1 MALIGKADMLRCH
14 LAHMIAFSAHSR
26 IRPTERMQ
34 IDQIR
39 ALLARIADDLSPYGG
54 ARQADSLTGAAQG
67 ITNIVA
73 SGRIQ
78 GVSVD
83 AKDRIN
89 LVLEVRSGETAEAV
103 GALARECERAIKEVD
118 ATADVRHVLTA
129 HHAGNSAVSNVSAG
143 KTVRL
148 QKGRPVQTPP
158 ATAGQTSPPPA
169 RRQAPAGQ
177 GPARQAI
184 EHIGQIIAVA
194 SGKGGVGKS
203 SVAVHLALA
212 LARLGVRV
220 GLLDADIYGPSLPTM
235 FGLVKASPEI
245 GADKKLQ
252 PIEKFGIPTMS
263 IGFLVDP
270 DAPMIWRGPIV
281 SSAITQM
288 LNDVAWARAE
298 APLDVLIIDMPPGT
312 GDAQLTIAQR
322 ASLAGAIIVST
333 PQEVALIDARRAIAM
348 FEKTHIPILGLVENM
363 AYYREE
369 SGRRSFP
376 FGEGGARRTA
386 EQCGVPFLGEIPL
399 DSAIGQAC
407 DAGIPLLVSDPDGEI
422 ASIFLA
428 IGERLL
434 TDRLAQPSGRQPP
447 EILFSDL

>member
-1 MALIGKADMLRCH
+1 
-14 LAHMIAFSAHSR
+14 
-26 IRPTERMQ
+26 MQ

-39 ALLARIADDLSPYGG
+39 ALLANIGDDLSPFDRPDGSVSFTAG
-54 ARQADSLTGAAQG
+54 VQG
-67 ITNIVA
+67 VTDIVA

-78 GVSVD
+78 GVNVD
-83 AKDRIN
+83 ANGRIN
-89 LVLEVRSGETAEAV
+89 LVLEVRSGEAPEMV
-103 GALARECERAIKEVD
+103 SALARECERAIKEVD

-129 HHAGNSAVSNVSAG
+129 HHVAKSAVSNSSAG

-148 QKGRPVQTPP
+148 QKGQPVEIPPEARGQTPP
-158 ATAGQTSPPPA
+158 PTPATGTRPA
-169 RRQAPAGQ
+169 SQAPAH
-177 GPARQAI
+177 QAI
-184 EHIGQIIAVA
+184 AHVAQIIAVA

-203 SVAVHLALA
+203 SVAVHLAVA

-245 GADKKLQ
+245 GPDKKLR
-252 PIEKFGIPTMS
+252 PIEKFGILTMS

-281 SSAITQM
+281 ASAITQM
-288 LNDVAWARAE
+288 LNDVAWASAS

-348 FEKTHIPILGLVENM
+348 FEKTHIPILGLIENM
-363 AYYREE
+363 AYYHEE

-376 FGEGGARRTA
+376 FGEGGAKRTA
-386 EQCGVPFLGEIPL
+386 EQSQVPFLGEIAL
-399 DSAIGQAC
+399 DAAIGRAC
-407 DAGIPLLVSDPDGEI
+407 DAGIPLIVSDPTGEI
-422 ASIFLA
+422 SSIFLA

-434 TDRLAQPSGRQPP
+434 AGGLARIPGRQPP
-447 EILFSDL
+447 EILFSDA